1 MNITPVTLNFQF
13 WVPNRACLIN
23 VSKILS
29 VWTWFTSRE
38 SQNSHSINYSFGEIQ
53 LIMFPVYNCIIFLV
67 GIQYQF
73 IWPFPGLE
81 LIPDRIHAIS
91 WHGDSFTK
99 CWPPDGCSR
108 DLDGGETFSI
118 FGFPTNPGPVKV
130 LNAGNLTILGYTKAR
145 KTFLE
150 ISRNSTEIKH
160 FWKPVLKTKQSY
172 IYKWS

>member
-73 IWPFPGLE
+73 VWPFPGLE
-81 LIPDRIHAIS
+81 LIPDRINVIS

-118 FGFPTNPGPVKV
+118 SAWHRQWSDWPTASTHAYRDVISV
-130 LNAGNLTILGYTKAR
+130 TWITWTSIIMLSSFIEVR
-145 KTFLE
+145 KSYCPTLM
-150 ISRNSTEIKH
+150 H
-160 FWKPVLKTKQSY
+160 FS
-172 IYKWS
+172 